1 MKPKQNL
8 QQAVSTTP
16 QKKPFSI
23 AIQSEGYKNLINNT
37 LGDPKRAARF
47 VTAITSAVSTNPSL
61 QECDAGT
68 ILSSAL
74 IGESLGLSP
83 SPQLGQY
90 YLVPY
95 NDTKNNRKVAQFQ
108 LGYKAYIQLAIRSG
122 KYKKLNVLS
131 IKQGELVRFDPL
143 NEEIEV
149 NLIED
154 DDVRENT
161 PTIGYY
167 AMFELDNGFRKAM
180 YWSKEKMLA
189 HADKYSNAFNR
200 EDYQKYISG
209 NVPKS
214 ELWKYS
220 SFWYR
225 QTDLM
230 AYKTLLRQLLSK
242 FGVMSVEMQTAYAND
257 QGVPVV
263 QNNEF
268 VGVDYVD
275 NRPKGEYK
283 ESTEPVVVEEVPAEA
298 VTIDSETGEI
308 LDEEDPLA

>member
-1 MKPKQNL
+1 MHDT
-8 QQAVSTTP
+8 QQREDIVHSYEMA
-16 QKKPFSI
+16 
-23 AIQSEGYKNLINNT
+23 
-37 LGDPKRAARF
+37 
-47 VTAITSAVSTNPSL
+47 
-61 QECDAGT
+61 
-68 ILSSAL
+68 
-74 IGESLGLSP
+74 
-83 SPQLGQY
+83 
-90 YLVPY
+90 
-95 NDTKNNRKVAQFQ
+95 NRRDSD
-108 LGYKAYIQLAIRSG
+108 KAYVQLAIRSG

-283 ESTEPVVVEEVPAEA
+283 EATEPVVVEQVPAEE
-298 VTIDSETGEI
+298 VITYQFEVDSETGEI